1 MVRKT
6 ALLAAIFAALVAF
19 YLAGL
24 TLVCMIPNGRITGNV
39 SKSFAELS
47 QKYTRTRMAWT
58 VRSSYFRF
66 NDQMML
72 NMAVRHDKNALR
84 AAMFPTYF
92 RYWHGYVLFLR
103 PLLCFFSLPGLW
115 LLAVLLLTPL
125 LLVCLRTVRRRLGA
139 DCAAMLAVTFIATY
153 VWVIPFALSYIPV
166 CVVTLAEL
174 ILACR
179 LRKECLPYMFFI
191 GASLVNFTDF
201 LTFPLVS
208 LGLPLTEALTAQM
221 KQPGYSMKS
230 GLASVFGN
238 SAAWGAGYA
247 LTWMAKWA
255 AAWYV
260 LGGQV
265 FANIA
270 SQAVFRSIGNAAHP
284 TSRILAVTNN
294 LTVLFTVPLSAAA
307 AFAAAALV
315 IMKLRGVPLKQH
327 IGNFWLLVKKAKDM
341 TVPLSLV
348 AVSPFIW
355 YLTFANHSQFHA
367 RFTFRELAVSIFACL
382 TAADTS
388 ISGASPDDRFCRAA
402 LKRWR
407 ECGKIEKYILVIL
420 LVIISSI

>member
-103 PLLCFFSLPGLW
+103 PLLCFFPLPGLW

-125 LLVCLRTVRRRLGA
+125 LLVCLRTVRLRLGA

-265 FANIA
+265 FANIT

-284 TSRILAVTNN
+284 TSHILAMTNN

-315 IMKLRGVPLKQH
+315 IMKLRGVPLRQH

-382 TAADTS
+382 TAANTS

>member
-103 PLLCFFSLPGLW
+103 PLLCFFPLPGLW

-125 LLVCLRTVRRRLGA
+125 LLVCLRTVRLRLGA

-265 FANIA
+265 FANIT

-284 TSRILAVTNN
+284 TSHILAMTNN

-315 IMKLRGVPLKQH
+315 IMKMRGVPLRQH

-388 ISGASPDDRFCRAA
+388 ISEASPDDRFCRAA